1 MNPMN
6 HGRKLILVAAG
17 ATSAILLASGCS
29 FSVNDSSAPTTA
41 TQPAS
46 VSSTSA
52 DPNASSVAP
61 ASTAAAPTTQASTR
75 TTDVD
80 DPDDDITD
88 PEWLEAIANSEKTI
102 AATPTT
108 TISGSDQVIT
118 VRGDCDVLAIHGS
131 DNTVIVDDATSI
143 EISGSGNTV
152 FVDDTRTVSFGGSD
166 NTVVWDDGP
175 EPTVQESGSD
185 NIVRQAR

>member
-1 MNPMN
+1 M
-6 HGRKLILVAAG
+6 
-17 ATSAILLASGCS
+17 
-29 FSVNDSSAPTTA
+29 
-41 TQPAS
+41 
-46 VSSTSA
+46 
-52 DPNASSVAP
+52 
-61 ASTAAAPTTQASTR
+61 
-75 TTDVD
+75 
-80 DPDDDITD
+80 
-88 PEWLEAIANSEKTI
+88 
-102 AATPTT
+102 
-108 TISGSDQVIT
+108 
-118 VRGDCDVLAIHGS
+118 LAIHGS

>member
-6 HGRKLILVAAG
+6 HGRKLILVVAG

-29 FSVNDSSAPTTA
+29 FSVNDSSTPTTT

-46 VSSTSA
+46 VSSTTA
-52 DPNASSVAP
+52 DPSASSAAP
-61 ASTAAAPTTQASTR
+61 ASTAAAPNTQASTG
-75 TTDVD
+75 TTDVA

-88 PEWLEAIANSEKTI
+88 PEWLEAIANSQKTI

-118 VRGDCDVLAIHGS
+118 VRGDCDVLMISGS
-131 DNTVIVDDATSI
+131 DNTIIAEDATRI
-143 EISGSGNTV
+143 DISGSGNKV
-152 FVDDTRTVSFGGSD
+152 FVEETSTVTIGGSD
-166 NTVVWDDGP
+166 NMIVWDDGT

-185 NIVRQAR
+185 NIVRRAR